1 MDISY
6 DYYRVFDTV
15 AACGSL
21 TRAAELLGNNQPNVS
36 RCMNRLEGELGCR
49 LLVRSNRGIALTPE
63 GRQLYGHVRL
73 ACGQLRAGEE
83 ELAGRLALE
92 SGSVSVAASE
102 TALHVLLLRRLREFR
117 RDYPGIRLRLSNHST
132 PQALAALRSG
142 EAEAAVVT
150 TPTDAAKPLREF
162 PLAAFREVLVGG
174 PRFADLRRRTLTLAE
189 LSGYPLICL
198 GRETMIRRVR
208 EQLVSLADA
217 REQAVAV
224 LTPSV
229 TVALNE
235 IILGQRWTER
245 SAAYVSPYEHNAVL
259 RPLELLRRQYGFPV
273 RELPLAPDGSLDLDG
288 AEAAFRALPPTF
300 VAVSAV
306 SNVTGYITPAAEI
319 FRLAKPYGAFTLLDA
334 AQAMGLVRM
343 RFAQLRADAVAFAG
357 HKTLYGPFGAGGFL
371 LRSGAEVRTVLAGG
385 TGTRSLSTEMP
396 GPVPDRLESG
406 SKDTVALA
414 GLDAAL
420 GWLRTVDTLAAER
433 SLTEYLLARLPEV
446 KGIHIYAAP
455 SPDRQA
461 GVVSLNID
469 GFRANEVAALLDDR
483 ADIAVRAG
491 HHCAARIH
499 AHLDDRAFDGT
510 VRVSLGY
517 FNTRSDIDA
526 LIAGLGAVDRE
537 QLKGIDSQILR
548 GNC

>member
-189 LSGYPLICL
+189 RPESPNLL
-198 GRETMIRRVR
+198 GGRSMPIGSKSNFLLRGLTC
-208 EQLVSLADA
+208 A
-217 REQAVAV
+217 RH
-224 LTPSV
+224 
-229 TVALNE
+229 
-235 IILGQRWTER
+235 GGR
-245 SAAYVSPYEHNAVL
+245 HL
-259 RPLELLRRQYGFPV
+259 RPL
-273 RELPLAPDGSLDLDG
+273 LPLILNDLG
-288 AEAAFRALPPTF
+288 WASCRAHART
-300 VAVSAV
+300 
-306 SNVTGYITPAAEI
+306 
-319 FRLAKPYGAFTLLDA
+319 RW
-334 AQAMGLVRM
+334 
-343 RFAQLRADAVAFAG
+343 
-357 HKTLYGPFGAGGFL
+357 
-371 LRSGAEVRTVLAGG
+371 SGAEVTPCRWRSRCRSAG
-385 TGTRSLSTEMP
+385 SP
-396 GPVPDRLESG
+396 GDGRFPPAEPRAAAF
-406 SKDTVALA
+406 VALSRRSGGIA
-414 GLDAAL
+414 SVQQLVGATMPQGLPREAKSRTAL
-420 GWLRTVDTLAAER
+420 PVHLPKRRTPLRTLSSR
-433 SLTEYLLARLPEV
+433 SARRP
-446 KGIHIYAAP
+446 
-455 SPDRQA
+455 
-461 GVVSLNID
+461 
-469 GFRANEVAALLDDR
+469 
-483 ADIAVRAG
+483 
-491 HHCAARIH
+491 
-499 AHLDDRAFDGT
+499 
-510 VRVSLGY
+510 
-517 FNTRSDIDA
+517 
-526 LIAGLGAVDRE
+526 
-537 QLKGIDSQILR
+537 
-548 GNC
+548 